1 MVKKYLEYGSASL
14 LIPPTM
20 IGYDKQHHQ
29 KLFNTITKGGN
40 LAHHDGK
47 AAIYL
52 VKRQPGK
59 NSIKVSNKGT
69 ITTRVSKRG
78 LKQLNTK
85 LAADSMAGNMM
96 DNLFSPSV
104 VLDSAIPSYQGAK
117 RGRKLRSAEEKQAIR
132 DKKDEA
138 KAAKKEAKLAKRDA
152 KLADKE
158 AKKTAK
164 AVKAA
169 VAADKKKSPAKRRGR
184 PSKV

>member
-20 IGYDKQHHQ
+20 IGYDKKHHQ

-59 NSIKVSNKGT
+59 NRIKVSNKGT
-69 ITTRVSKRG
+69 IATRVSKRG

-85 LAADSMAGNMM
+85 LAAASMAGNMM
-96 DNLFSPSV
+96 DDIFSTV
-104 VLDSAIPSYQGAK
+104 INTIPEKSK
-117 RGRKLRSAEEKQAIR
+117 RGRKTLTMEQKQMN
-132 DKKDEA
+132 KEA
-138 KAAKKEAKLAKRDA
+138 RKEAKN
-152 KLADKE
+152 
-158 AKKTAK
+158 
-164 AVKAA
+164 
-169 VAADKKKSPAKRRGR
+169 
-184 PSKV
+184 